1 MSLKFS
7 SADRILI
14 LAPHPDD
21 ESLAAG
27 GLIQRALKA
36 GAKVRVVFATD
47 GDNNPWPQRFVERKL
62 KIRRQ
67 DRARWGR
74 RRRKEALAA
83 MARLG
88 LAANCARFL
97 ALPDQGITELLLK
110 ADNAALSSIAD
121 ELTEWRPTLLVA
133 PSNTDAHPDHSAFFV
148 LVQLAIGRLKK
159 EQTAPRVLRYIVH
172 APRSH
177 AARGKV
183 TLHLRDE
190 EIEAKREAILCHES
204 QMILSRKRFTR
215 YATATEIFFTEPVA
229 VAVSNRHPVAE
240 VSLHRG
246 ALRLE
251 LRLRSSSRPQFTG
264 RVLFIALESVTEGSV
279 RWALPMPSSSRV
291 VQIENAHDGEPLR
304 RAVVRINGNHAEVS
318 VPIAPLQ
325 PIRRLFVKLERG
337 VFMYDRAGWREIPVA
352 AASEE
357 VSGLVAERALVL

>member
-1 MSLKFS
+1 MNLKFT
-7 SADRILI
+7 ATDRVLI

-21 ESLAAG
+21 ESLGAG
-27 GLIQRALKA
+27 GLIQRALRA

-97 ALPDQGITELLLK
+97 ALPDQGITQLLLK
-110 ADNAALSSIAD
+110 ADEPTLSAITA
-121 ELTEWRPTLLVA
+121 EITEWRPTLLVA

-159 EQTAPRVLRYIVH
+159 EQPAPRVLRYIVH

-177 AARGKV
+177 AARGRI
-183 TLHLRDE
+183 TLHLRNE

-204 QMILSRKRFTR
+204 QMVLSRKRFTR
-215 YATATEIFFTEPVA
+215 YANETEIFFAEPVS
-229 VAVSNRHPVAE
+229 VTVSNRHPVAE
-240 VSLHRG
+240 VSLERG
-246 ALRLE
+246 ALRLD
-251 LRLRSSSRPQFTG
+251 LRLRSSSRPRFTG
-264 RVLFIALESVTEGSV
+264 RTLLIALESVTEGSV
-279 RWALPMPSSSRV
+279 RWALPMPSISRV
-291 VQIENAHDGEPLR
+291 VQIENADNGEPLR
-304 RAVVRINGNHAEVS
+304 RASVRINGRHAEVS
-318 VPIAPLQ
+318 VPVAPLQ
-325 PIRRLFVKLERG
+325 PIRRIFVKMERG

-352 AASEE
+352 SPPEE
-357 VSGLVAERALVL
+357 VSAPAVEHTFVR